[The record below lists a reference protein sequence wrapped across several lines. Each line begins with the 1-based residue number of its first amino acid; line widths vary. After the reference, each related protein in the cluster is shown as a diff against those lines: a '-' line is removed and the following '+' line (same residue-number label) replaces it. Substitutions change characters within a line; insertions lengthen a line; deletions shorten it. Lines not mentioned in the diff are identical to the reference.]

1 MYLLMLLATFVSAIY
16 GYNLSA
22 RADYERD
29 IARKRAA
36 GVVYRFLFHTK
47 TVAELVS
54 RVDSTYSGIPSL
66 GFMGV
71 QPNDLIYSD
80 SSSSSG
86 APSEVQKN
94 KGTSLVYEQVKPAG
108 GAGTSSTKQ
117 YFLLRRKDNDGLPNP
132 VHFPVPQ
139 IEVQDKLTFGRKLY
153 DKSEMVTKVV
163 CMDRSK
169 AMYESGAKQC
179 TSETDSEHH
188 LISSCCSGNSE
199 RYLVSY
205 RTFDVRFI
213 NRITHKINMDFWNA
227 INERAFLDNIGI
239 IYWEGG
245 KWKFNGRL
253 NFPPAFEEEKRAYEA
268 AHKNDANPDTRYFP
282 GVYKK
287 KTYWELPTT
296 IFNQD
301 FFQIDGVNVC
311 HDSGCLM
318 QIKYF

>member
-47 TVAELVS
+47 TVSELVS
-54 RVDSTYSGIPSL
+54 RVSSTYSRIPSL
-66 GFMGV
+66 GLMGV
-71 QPNDLIYSD
+71 QPNDLIYAD
-80 SSSSSG
+80 FNASG
-86 APSEVQKN
+86 VPGDN
-94 KGTSLVYEQVKPAG
+94 KGTSLAYQQGEGENKNI
-108 GAGTSSTKQ
+108 Q
-117 YFLLRRKDNDGLPNP
+117 YFLLRRKNNNNQDNPMYYPAASG
-132 VHFPVPQ
+132 
-139 IEVQDKLTFGRKLY
+139 IEVKDWLTFGRKLY

-163 CMDRSK
+163 CMDTSK
-169 AMYESGAKQC
+169 AMFESGAKQC

-253 NFPPAFEEEKRAYEA
+253 NFPPAFEEEKRAYEE

-282 GVYKK
+282 GAYKK
-287 KTYWELPTT
+287 KT
-296 IFNQD
+296 
-301 FFQIDGVNVC
+301 
-311 HDSGCLM
+311 
-318 QIKYF
+318 

>member
-36 GVVYRFLFHTK
+36 GVVYRFIFHTK

-54 RVDSTYSGIPSL
+54 RVSSTYSGIPSL

-71 QPNDLIYSD
+71 QPNDLIYAD
-80 SSSSSG
+80 FNASG
-86 APSEVQKN
+86 IPGDN
-94 KGTSLVYEQVKPAG
+94 KGTSLAYQQ
-108 GAGTSSTKQ
+108 GTNTQ
-117 YFLLRRKDNDGLPNP
+117 YFLLRRKNNHNGDNP
-132 VHFPVPQ
+132 VYYPAGSG

-163 CMDRSK
+163 CMDSSK
-169 AMYESGAKQC
+169 AMFESGATQC
-179 TSETDSEHH
+179 TSSADSEGN
-188 LISSCCSGNSE
+188 LTGSCCSGNKE

-205 RTFDVRFI
+205 RNFDVRFI

-253 NFPPAFEEEKRAYEA
+253 NFPPAFEEEKRAYEE
-268 AHKNDANPDTRYFP
+268 AHKNDADIDKRYFP
-282 GVYKK
+282 GELKK

-296 IFNQD
+296 IFEEG
-301 FFQIDGVNVC
+301 FFKGVDGANMC
-311 HDSGCLM
+311 HESGCLM

>member
-54 RVDSTYSGIPSL
+54 RVDSEYRDNDQL
-66 GFMGV
+66 GFIGV
-71 QPNDLIYSD
+71 QPNDLIYAD
-80 SSSSSG
+80 FNASG
-86 APSEVQKN
+86 VPGDN
-94 KGTSLVYEQVKPAG
+94 KGTSLAYQQGDSK
-108 GAGTSSTKQ
+108 GTSLAYQQGDSNTK
-117 YFLLRRKDNDGLPNP
+117 YFLLRRKNNNGGDNPGVYNG
-132 VHFPVPQ
+132 
-139 IEVQDKLTFGRKLY
+139 IEAKDWMLLGRKLY

-163 CMDRSK
+163 CMDASK
-169 AMYESGAKQC
+169 AMFESGATQC
-179 TSETDSEHH
+179 TSHTDEGH
-188 LISSCCSGNSE
+188 LIDSCCSGNKE

-205 RTFDVRFI
+205 RNFDVRFI
-213 NRITHKINMDFWNA
+213 NRITYKINMDFWNA

-253 NFPPAFEEEKRAYEA
+253 NFPPAFEEEKRAYEE

-282 GVYKK
+282 GAYKK

-296 IFNQD
+296 IFKEG
-301 FFQIDGVNVC
+301 FFKGVDGANMC
-311 HDSGCLM
+311 HNSGCLM